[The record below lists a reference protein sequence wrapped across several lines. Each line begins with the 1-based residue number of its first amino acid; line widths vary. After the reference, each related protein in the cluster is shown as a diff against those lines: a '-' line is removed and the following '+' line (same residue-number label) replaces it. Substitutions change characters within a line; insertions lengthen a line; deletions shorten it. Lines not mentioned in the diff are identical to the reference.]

1 MFVSPSGSIP
11 NPMTFFTFSI
21 PYGIG
26 VKYQINPAWGVQF
39 EFGSSKVLTD
49 VIDGMPSYL
58 GSTDKIS
65 FSQGDQF
72 LNTSLMFTYSII
84 SIFCPKE

>member
-39 EFGSSKVLTD
+39 EFGTSKVLTD

-72 LNTSLMFTYSII
+72 LKSFYCLINS
-84 SIFCPKE
+84 